1 MTWAEIEIVC
11 KGYEI
16 RLARSR
22 ELPRYIASILINAN
36 RNPKKT
42 AIVTPQDIIPL
53 ITDIKKE
60 VKLMTLE
67 QFEQIKKERENIV
80 WQQRN

>member
-1 MTWAEIEIVC
+1 MTWAELDIVC

-22 ELPRYIASILINAN
+22 ELPRYIASILINTN
-36 RNPKKT
+36 RNPKKS
-42 AIVTPQDIIPL
+42 AIVTPQDIMPL
-53 ITDIKKE
+53 ITDRKKE

-67 QFEQIKKERENIV
+67 HFEQIKKEREKIV
-80 WQQRN
+80 WQKTN